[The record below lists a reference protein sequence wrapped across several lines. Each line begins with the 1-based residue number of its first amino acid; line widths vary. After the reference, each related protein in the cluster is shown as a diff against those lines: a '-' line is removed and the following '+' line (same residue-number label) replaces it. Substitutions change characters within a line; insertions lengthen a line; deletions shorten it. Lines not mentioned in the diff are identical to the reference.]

1 MRARVIVGLILSAL
15 VTLLG
20 IHMFQRRLVSGP
32 TNTPAATE
40 KFWRTVKWEQNDRP
54 KLFQVDALGQVRE
67 TKDTSLRLCLPVG
80 STVIRVRACNEANS
94 CSEWTTQTADV
105 GTDGERCE

>member
-1 MRARVIVGLILSAL
+1 MRSRAIVGLIVLAV

-20 IHMFQRRLVSGP
+20 IRMLQGRLVSGP
-32 TNTPAATE
+32 PHTPAATE
-40 KFWRTVKWEQNDRP
+40 TIWRTVTWESKDRP
-54 KLFQVDALGQVRE
+54 KFFQVEALGRVQE

-80 STVIRVRACNEANS
+80 RTVVRVRACNDANS

-105 GTDGERCE
+105 GTDGERCD